1 MWTFESMIGQ
11 PASWLDA
18 TGPRAD
24 VVLSTRVRLARNLAG
39 HPFPSRA
46 GDDDLQAV
54 ESKVRTS
61 AAKSNYLAN
70 ALVVRMSEAGPPVR
84 QVLVERHIASPS
96 FGVND
101 VGRTVIIGEHE
112 VVSAMV
118 NEEDHVRLQSIRSGL
133 QPLDAWR
140 LVSRIDAEVERNLQY
155 AFSKNWG
162 YLTSCPTNVGT
173 GVRVSVLVHLV
184 GLARRGEV
192 AQVLGGISKLGLS
205 VRGFYGERTA
215 ALGGFFQVSNQTT
228 LGQSEEDIAYTVE
241 RISSRIVELELK
253 AREELIA
260 KAGRKIEDEVWR
272 AHGTLTSARV
282 MSSEEVMSL
291 CSSLRLG
298 VAHGIID
305 SVGLGTLNRLLVVTQ
320 PGHLKY
326 FHGENPSGDERDRM
340 RADLVRREL
349 RECDRTE

>member
-1 MWTFESMIGQ
+1 MWTFESMVGE
-11 PASWLDA
+11 PSSWLDA
-18 TGPRAD
+18 TGPRSD
-24 VVLSTRVRLARNLAG
+24 VVLSTRVRLARNIAG
-39 HPFPSRA
+39 HAFPSRA
-46 GDDDLQAV
+46 GVSELATV
-54 ESKVRTS
+54 EEKVLAS
-61 AAKSNYLAN
+61 AAKSNYLTN
-70 ALVVRMSEAGPPVR
+70 AIVVRMEEAGAPVR

-96 FGVND
+96 FGAQPE
-101 VGRTVIIGEHE
+101 GRAVIIGERE

-118 NEEDHVRLQSIRSGL
+118 NEEDHLRLQSIRSGL
-133 QPLDAWR
+133 QPTDAWR

-155 AFSKNWG
+155 AFSKSWG

-205 VRGFYGERTA
+205 VRGFYGERSA

-241 RISSRIVELELK
+241 RISSRIVDLELK
-253 AREELIA
+253 AREELA
-260 KAGRKIEDEVWR
+260 ARAGKRLEDEVWR
-272 AHGTLTSARV
+272 AHGILTNARV

-298 VAHGIID
+298 VALGL
-305 SVGLGTLNRLLVVTQ
+305 VQGVELGTVNRLIVVTQ

-326 FHGENPSGDERDRM
+326 FHGEDPSSEERDRM
-340 RADLVRREL
+340 RADIVRREL
-349 RECDRTE
+349 RECERAQ